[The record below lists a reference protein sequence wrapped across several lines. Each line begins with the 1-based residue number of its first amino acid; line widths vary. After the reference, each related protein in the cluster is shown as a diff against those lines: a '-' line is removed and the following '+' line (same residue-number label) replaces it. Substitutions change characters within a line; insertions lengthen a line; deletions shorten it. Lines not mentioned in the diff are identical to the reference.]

1 MTRAL
6 NHSDIDL
13 IRSERH
19 DEKRFICGPA
29 QTSSPANACSAADRA
44 NCTRLIDRDL
54 QAVWPTQLSLQG
66 RTWTRTQAI
75 FVHDRPNRRTP
86 MARLC
91 AERNLPASRRVSWQL
106 PDTTADAQRDLRDQC
121 RAAASPREARLN
133 GPGRR
138 SPRFYQGGRHH
149 RQHDRI
155 LSCCRRYA
163 VHRGRSRSC

>member
-6 NHSDIDL
+6 NQSDLYL
-13 IRSERH
+13 IRSEKH
-19 DEKRFICGPA
+19 EKRFFCGPA
-29 QTSSPANACSAADRA
+29 QTSSPAHARSAADRT
-44 NCTRLIDRDL
+44 NHTRVIDRDL
-54 QAVWPTQLSLQG
+54 QAVWATQLSLQ
-66 RTWTRTQAI
+66 RRAWTRTQAI

-91 AERNLPASRRVSWQL
+91 AKRNLPASRRVSWQL
-106 PDTTADAQRDLRDQC
+106 PSPTADAQRDLRDQC
-121 RAAASPREARLN
+121 RASASPRESRLN

-155 LSCCRRYA
+155 LSGCRRQPA
-163 VHRGRSRSC
+163 HRERS